1 MKPKGSQNGA
11 EIDAK
16 THQKAMP
23 KLVSKKI
30 ITIMKLIKK
39 WYAGTLEYWLLPRE
53 YACLQKIYISRKM
66 SINDQNNIKNY
77 VKNHP
82 NINEKSM

>member
-1 MKPKGSQNGA
+1 MK
-11 EIDAK
+11 I
-16 THQKAMP
+16 
-23 KLVSKKI
+23 L
-30 ITIMKLIKK
+30 KK

-66 SINDQNNIKNY
+66 SINDQKNIKND